1 MPSIWRLVR
10 EYGGKLQLTLT
21 RSFCVGFFLLEFRQF
36 CDHSLASGQK
46 YRNIAVFV
54 CAVFHYFLNSYTFAG
69 NYVWMISVC
78 LDPSMTVPCT
88 TLFHGNSGTSSSY
101 SSPLFLVGVGDVLF
115 FQAVFLACTPFSL
128 SEVITTR
135 IDITGEKRG
144 STVAWHRRRVETGD
158 TWLQASDMCRRFDEL
173 YNTWRNRFN
182 RTRVWE
188 RLCVCMCCVRASMLA
203 CINVCVYV
211 GMS

>member
-1 MPSIWRLVR
+1 
-10 EYGGKLQLTLT
+10 
-21 RSFCVGFFLLEFRQF
+21 
-36 CDHSLASGQK
+36 
-46 YRNIAVFV
+46 
-54 CAVFHYFLNSYTFAG
+54 
-69 NYVWMISVC
+69 MISVC

-173 YNTWRNRFN
+173 YNTGRNRFN
-182 RTRVWE
+182 LTRVWE
-188 RLCVCMCCVRASMLA
+188 CL
-203 CINVCVYV
+203 CVYV
-211 GMS
+211 SCACVNACMYKCMCVCRYVVTVIHQPLLTLHLNLWFKHTTTTSISLSLSCHVDRLSR